1 MRRFFFHIHNGMGF
15 VPDKEGVSLADLDA
29 ARDQAIASIRS
40 IVAEEIMASGLID
53 LGGWI
58 DLVDEDGTVTAVRF
72 SEAVEVR
79 GTD

>member
-1 MRRFFFHIHNGMGF
+1 MRRFFFHIHNGIGF
-15 VPDKEGVSLADLDA
+15 VPDKEGVALVHLDA

-40 IVAEEIMASGLID
+40 ILAEEIMASGVID

-58 DLVDEDGTVTAVRF
+58 DIVDEDGTETAVRF
-72 SEAVEVR
+72 SEAVKVR

>member
-1 MRRFFFHIHNGMGF
+1 MRRFFFHIHNGIGF
-15 VPDKEGVSLADLDA
+15 VPDKEGVVLAHLDA

-40 IVAEEIMASGLID
+40 ILAEEIMASGLID

-58 DLVDEDGTVTAVRF
+58 DIVDQDGTVTAVRF
-72 SEAVEVR
+72 GEAVEVR